1 MELSGTNM
9 IRVAIA
15 DDHPLVRAGLRQI
28 IGDESS
34 MQVVGEAADADETI
48 GLVRAMQPDVLL
60 LDISMPGAP
69 FPALLRYLAT
79 SFPDLRVLV
88 ITMHAEEQ
96 FALRA
101 LREGAAGYLTKDR
114 PPQDIIAAITQV
126 ARGERYL
133 TASLGQKAAAALGGR
148 SALQPHETLSPREY
162 EVLCLLGMGKTVKQ
176 VAEQLAL
183 SSKTI
188 STHRARLLKRMGLKS
203 TADLIRYVVRH
214 NLAGCLLA
222 ALLVGS
228 VGRVPTDGRGLADIA
243 ADRRVVQV
251 SGVDP

>member
-1 MELSGTNM
+1 MEFSGTDV
-9 IRVAIA
+9 IHVAIA

-34 MQVVGEAADADETI
+34 IQVVGEASDADETI
-48 GLVRAMQPDVLL
+48 GLVRAVQPDVLL

-69 FPALLRYLAT
+69 FPALLRYLTA
-79 SFPDLRVLV
+79 SFPALRVLV
-88 ITMHAEEQ
+88 VTMHAEEQ

-114 PPQDIIAAITQV
+114 PPQDIVAAIKQV

-133 TASLGQKAAAALGGR
+133 TATLGQKAAAALGGR
-148 SALQPHETLSPREY
+148 STLQPHEALSPREY

-183 SSKTI
+183 SSKTV
-188 STHRARLLKRMGLKS
+188 STHRSRLLKRMGLKS
-203 TADLIRYVVRH
+203 TADLIRYVLQH
-214 NLAGCLLA
+214 HLAN
-222 ALLVGS
+222 
-228 VGRVPTDGRGLADIA
+228 
-243 ADRRVVQV
+243 
-251 SGVDP
+251 

>member
-1 MELSGTNM
+1 MESSGNDM

-15 DDHPLVRAGLRQI
+15 DDHPLIRAGLRQI

-34 MQVVGEAADADETI
+34 MQVIGEAADAEETV

-69 FPALLRYLAT
+69 FPALLRYLTT
-79 SFPDLRVLV
+79 SFPVLRVLV
-88 ITMHAEEQ
+88 VTMHAEEQ

-114 PPQDIIAAITQV
+114 PPQDIVAAIRQV

-133 TASLGQKAAAALGGR
+133 TATLGQKAAAALGGR
-148 SALQPHETLSPREY
+148 SALQPHENLSPREY

-176 VAEQLAL
+176 VAELLVL
-183 SSKTI
+183 SSKTV

-203 TADLIRYVVRH
+203 TADLIRYVVQH
-214 NLAGCLLA
+214 HLASGLVAAVLA
-222 ALLVGS
+222 TLRYGAQG
-228 VGRVPTDGRGLADIA
+228 
-243 ADRRVVQV
+243 
-251 SGVDP
+251 

>member
-1 MELSGTNM
+1 M

-28 IGDESS
+28 IGDDSS
-34 MQVVGEAADADETI
+34 MQVIGESSDADETI
-48 GLVRAMQPDVLL
+48 GLVRMMQPDVLL

-69 FPALLRYLAT
+69 FPTLLRYLTT
-79 SFPDLRVLV
+79 SFPALRVLV
-88 ITMHAEEQ
+88 VTMHAEEQ

-101 LREGAAGYLTKDR
+101 LREGAAGYVTKDR
-114 PPQDIIAAITQV
+114 PPQEVVAAIKQV

-133 TASLGQKAAAALGGR
+133 TATLGQKAAAALGGR
-148 SALQPHETLSPREY
+148 SALQPHEALSPREY

-203 TADLIRYVVRH
+203 TADLIRYVVQH
-214 NLAGCLLA
+214 NLASCLLV
-222 ALLVGS
+222 ALLLAS
-228 VGRVPTDGRGLADIA
+228 VGRTPMRCREPPDTKTSRNVVTVGRAG
-243 ADRRVVQV
+243 
-251 SGVDP
+251 P

>member
-1 MELSGTNM
+1 MECLGTDM

-34 MQVVGEAADADETI
+34 MQVIGEAPDAEETI
-48 GLVRAMQPDVLL
+48 GLVRATQPDVLL

-69 FPALLRYLAT
+69 FPTLLRYLVA
-79 SFPDLRVLV
+79 SFPALRVLV

-101 LREGAAGYLTKDR
+101 LREGAVGYLTKDR
-114 PPQDIIAAITQV
+114 PPQDIVAAIHQV

-133 TASLGQKAAAALGGR
+133 TATLGQKAAAALGSR

-176 VAEQLAL
+176 VAEQLTL
-183 SSKTI
+183 SSKTV
-188 STHRARLLKRMGLKS
+188 STHRSRLLKRMGLKS
-203 TADLIRYVVRH
+203 TADLIRYF
-214 NLAGCLLA
+214 
-222 ALLVGS
+222 
-228 VGRVPTDGRGLADIA
+228 
-243 ADRRVVQV
+243 VQHDLTV
-251 SGVDP
+251 

>member
-1 MELSGTNM
+1 M

-34 MQVVGEAADADETI
+34 MQVIGEASDADETI
-48 GLVRAMQPDVLL
+48 GLVRALQPGVLL

-69 FPALLRYLAT
+69 FPALLRYLAS
-79 SFPDLRVLV
+79 SFPALRVLV
-88 ITMHAEEQ
+88 VTMHAEEQ

-101 LREGAAGYLTKDR
+101 LREGAAGYLTKDC
-114 PPQDIIAAITQV
+114 PPQDIVAAIEQV

-148 SALQPHETLSPREY
+148 SALQPHETLSAREY
-162 EVLCLLGMGKTVKQ
+162 EVLCLLGTGKTVKQ
-176 VAEQLAL
+176 VAELLAL
-183 SSKTI
+183 SSKTV

-214 NLAGCLLA
+214 NLASCLLA
-222 ALLVGS
+222 ALLAAL
-228 VGRVPTDGRGLADIA
+228 VGRLPMRSREPPDTDTGREVAIVSRA
-243 ADRRVVQV
+243 A
-251 SGVDP
+251 P

>member
-1 MELSGTNM
+1 M

-15 DDHPLVRAGLRQI
+15 DDHPLVRAGLRQT

-34 MQVVGEAADADETI
+34 MQVIGESADADETI
-48 GLVRAMQPDVLL
+48 ALVRAMQPDVLL
-60 LDISMPGAP
+60 LDIAMPGAP
-69 FPALLRYLAT
+69 FPALLRYLSAT
-79 SFPDLRVLV
+79 FPELRILVL
-88 ITMHAEEQ
+88 TMHAEDQ

-114 PPQDIIAAITQV
+114 PPADIVAAIRQV

-133 TASLGQKAAAALGGR
+133 TATLGQKAAAALGGR
-148 SALQPHETLSPREY
+148 VGLQPHERLSPREY
-162 EVLCLLGMGKTVKQ
+162 EVLCLLGKGRTVKQ

-203 TADLIRYVVRH
+203 TGDLIRYVVQH
-214 NLAGCLLA
+214 DLTVCLFAVFLTTA
-222 ALLVGS
+222 
-228 VGRVPTDGRGLADIA
+228 T
-243 ADRRVVQV
+243 
-251 SGVDP
+251 